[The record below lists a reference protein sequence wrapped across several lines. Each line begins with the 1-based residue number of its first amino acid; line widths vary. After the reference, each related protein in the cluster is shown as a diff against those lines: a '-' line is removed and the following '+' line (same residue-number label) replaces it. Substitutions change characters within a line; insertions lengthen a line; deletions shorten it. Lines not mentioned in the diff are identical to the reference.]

1 MFKKFLSLPKHSIRV
16 GVKGKRI
23 NRGVGYGLKIPV
35 EYIFYGDGKTI
46 QWAKRTL
53 DGVNGNVKKKSSKMF
68 KIVLLKKNQP
78 FPSSVLF
85 FLACSLL
92 RDNFHR
98 DNPNRTWTFC
108 PLMRG
113 AGYFCPLF
121 RSFL

>member
-68 KIVLLKKNQP
+68 KIVLLKKKSAISD
-78 FPSSVLF
+78 FRFVFSGLF
-85 FLACSLL
+85 AIE
-92 RDNFHR
+92 R
-98 DNPNRTWTFC
+98 
-108 PLMRG
+108 
-113 AGYFCPLF
+113 
-121 RSFL
+121 